1 MRVLFEAV
9 STDSRLP
16 VVCAVSSKSCS
27 TSIDAT
33 PLWPAPVPDSG
44 LCGDAEWIAL
54 DENGD
59 SADPQPSSWSAFG
72 KREYLLTANRDG
84 RICRWSRRESTS
96 NNLETVLTVA
106 GTTVTCF
113 AAVPCRRRDIS
124 DSFDHPTEEPC
135 IVVGTEDGSLRCFRQ
150 RGCNQEWIEEAIVP
164 EAHASTVTSV
174 KWSPDGSHFV
184 SAGDDGKAKL
194 WSRLCQARPF
204 VEKCDAPIAA
214 VSWSNSADA
223 LVLGFGETI
232 RVATTV
238 HLVPD
243 ATSRNLERSN
253 FEWRAHEGAVL
264 AVDWSKSMIIS
275 GGEDGH
281 YKIWSRD
288 GTLLFTGSSA
298 PHVSGDACP
307 PDTGV
312 NGKPFSPVT
321 AVRWS
326 PSGDTFAVGASDWIA
341 ICDKS
346 GRIRTQT
353 FREFGLPHTL
363 AWTRDG
369 THIAVAGVPS
379 LLAIGRIIPDAKRWR
394 NVEVSVDSDSSLLLK
409 DLSSQAS
416 RTLEQ
421 TVGITQWTIA
431 CGSLL
436 VVTNRQCFVYKLAAL
451 ACLEECQPAY
461 IDDLQQPCCFA
472 KQGFRHACLVQ
483 SSQIQVD
490 AQDPYLVRVF
500 DILTGSAIASPPAH
514 SIGIKEVALDS
525 LFLRYPCGYVCVKIS
540 LSQQENTLSRKL
552 AILDDAGDLLLSPL
566 HSPCWKKLNKFP
578 VQSFAWD
585 EITDTL
591 ASISNSTVVCWLVPA
606 AAFLSGDLLE
616 ESQITKETG
625 DQNLGSQIV
634 AFQNGYLTMQRPDGA
649 MLQVAVAP
657 ELGTAEVAF
666 AALGSMATVH
676 QLQRIQSLNHPIRR
690 AAEIALLCHQTDEA
704 VHILVKHGL
713 VYRALEILMEVHRW
727 QEALH
732 LAVASKLHVDTVV
745 AHRKKFLDGFGL
757 SETDSKFKAALQA
770 IEIDWPAIHAKIQ
783 RETEEEEKEATVAA
797 LPAQSKGD

>member
-1 MRVLFEAV
+1 MSIRPCTAKSVIAWNWGLKTEA
-9 STDSRLP
+9 
-16 VVCAVSSKSCS
+16 
-27 TSIDAT
+27 
-33 PLWPAPVPDSG
+33 G
-44 LCGDAEWIAL
+44 L
-54 DENGD
+54 
-59 SADPQPSSWSAFG
+59 
-72 KREYLLTANRDG
+72 
-84 RICRWSRRESTS
+84 
-96 NNLETVLTVA
+96 
-106 GTTVTCF
+106 VT
-113 AAVPCRRRDIS
+113 
-124 DSFDHPTEEPC
+124 
-135 IVVGTEDGSLRCFRQ
+135 LR
-150 RGCNQEWIEEAIVP
+150 
-164 EAHASTVTSV
+164 S
-174 KWSPDGSHFV
+174 
-184 SAGDDGKAKL
+184 
-194 WSRLCQARPF
+194 
-204 VEKCDAPIAA
+204 
-214 VSWSNSADA
+214 
-223 LVLGFGETI
+223 
-232 RVATTV
+232 
-238 HLVPD
+238 
-243 ATSRNLERSN
+243 
-253 FEWRAHEGAVL
+253 
-264 AVDWSKSMIIS
+264 
-275 GGEDGH
+275 
-281 YKIWSRD
+281 
-288 GTLLFTGSSA
+288 
-298 PHVSGDACP
+298 
-307 PDTGV
+307 
-312 NGKPFSPVT
+312 
-321 AVRWS
+321 
-326 PSGDTFAVGASDWIA
+326 
-341 ICDKS
+341 
-346 GRIRTQT
+346 
-353 FREFGLPHTL
+353 
-363 AWTRDG
+363 
-369 THIAVAGVPS
+369 
-379 LLAIGRIIPDAKRWR
+379 
-394 NVEVSVDSDSSLLLK
+394 
-409 DLSSQAS
+409 
-416 RTLEQ
+416 
-421 TVGITQWTIA
+421 
-431 CGSLL
+431 
-436 VVTNRQCFVYKLAAL
+436 
-451 ACLEECQPAY
+451 EECQPAY

-483 SSQIQVD
+483 SSQIQVVNYDTKCTVCALKPHDGSWTPSTLNSTLVAVSPDVLCLVD

-514 SIGIKEVALDS
+514 SIGIKE
-525 LFLRYPCGYVCVKIS
+525 IS

-591 ASISNSTVVCWLVPA
+591 AYISNSTVVCWLVPA

-657 ELGTAEVAF
+657 FANAVFEQVAKLRWDRAIRLCRLLKVNSFWGYLAAMALSHRELGTAEVAF